1 MTGPPRF
8 TIYVKCKGEGCMSMF
23 TLSQEENIAKVAG
36 ATSGE
41 GFLVGQYTD
50 HHYNFMTVPCC
61 WVHTWQ

>member
-50 HHYNFMTVPCC
+50 HHIIL
-61 WVHTWQ
+61 